1 MAVVRQ
7 SCGDNMQTSN
17 LHSPPSEPRS
27 YRRVIKELMPPALLA
42 VARAMQTGVQQRLY
56 LPGQLAVFLKDAR
69 NQSAST
75 LVPGTGRDQYAQALL
90 QWLARAQDAVPGG
103 GVSGYYTFAAGWSA
117 AYPETTGYVITT
129 FLDAARRLKAAEWA
143 DRARRMIEWE
153 ISVQLD
159 DGSWQ
164 SGFVDQPPI
173 PAVFNTGQ
181 VIDGLVAGY
190 AWFKDPRYLDVALK
204 GGRWLVAQQ
213 ERDGAWR
220 RHVYQNNP
228 NCYSTRVAWPMLM
241 LAEAAGDSE
250 IRSSAIRYLEWAST
264 CQDETGWFAN
274 CSLEP
279 NDPALTHTL
288 GYTIEGFL
296 EAGFLLNDD
305 RWVSIAQRAADVLLH
320 KFEVR
325 KHLAGT
331 YAKGWK
337 PDHSFACLTGCAQM
351 SRVWG
356 RLFGMTHDIRYLN
369 ALLKMNDYVLSQI
382 SLTSSCSGIRGG
394 VMGSKPVWGAYMTY
408 RLPNWAA
415 KFMLD
420 ALFEE
425 QNAMESFRRGLR

>member
-1 MAVVRQ
+1 MNEPLDRPRDSRQ
-7 SCGDNMQTSN
+7 
-17 LHSPPSEPRS
+17 L
-27 YRRVIKELMPPALLA
+27 IKALLPSPLLMA
-42 VARAMQTGVQQRLY
+42 ARALQEGLAQRLY
-56 LPGQLAVFLKDAR
+56 LPGHLAVWWTDWR
-69 NQSAST
+69 NRPASNPN
-75 LVPGTGRDQYAQALL
+75 PGGSRSEYVHAILD
-90 QWLARAQDAVPGG
+90 WLARAQDAVPGG
-103 GVSGYYTFAAGWSA
+103 GVSGYYTFASGWSA
-117 AYPETTGYVITT
+117 AYPETTGYIITT
-129 FLDAARRLKAAEWA
+129 LIEAAHRLKNEEWA
-143 DRARRMIEWE
+143 ERARRMIEWE
-153 ISVQLD
+153 IGVQSP

-164 SGFVDQPPI
+164 SGFVDQAPV

-181 VIDGLVAGY
+181 VIDGLVVGY
-190 AWFKDPRYLDVALK
+190 ARFGDSRYLDSALK

-213 ERDGAWR
+213 ESDGAWR

-241 LAEAAGDSE
+241 LAEAAGE
-250 IRSSAIRYLEWAST
+250 HAIRNSALRYLEWAAT

-279 NDPALTHTL
+279 GDPALTHTL

-296 EAGFLLNDD
+296 ESGLILKDD
-305 RWVSIAQRAADVLLH
+305 RWIAIAQRGADALLH
-320 KFEVR
+320 KFEIR

-356 RLFGMTHDIRYLN
+356 RFYGLTQDARYLN
-369 ALLKMNDYVLSQI
+369 AMLKLNDYVLSQV
-382 SLTSSCSGIRGG
+382 SLTSSYPGIRGG

-415 KFMLD
+415 KFTLD
-420 ALFEE
+420 ALFQEE
-425 QNAMESFRRGLR
+425 EAMALFKRNAT